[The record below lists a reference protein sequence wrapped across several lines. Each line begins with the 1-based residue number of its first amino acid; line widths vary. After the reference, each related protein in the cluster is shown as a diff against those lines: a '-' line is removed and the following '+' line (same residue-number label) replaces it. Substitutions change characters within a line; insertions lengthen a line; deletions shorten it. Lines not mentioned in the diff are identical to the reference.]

1 MVTSRKSS
9 AFASAPGAGAQT
21 VRRAARRALYSLLLA
36 GMLLL
41 ASAPAVFAENQW
53 CFVC

>member
-1 MVTSRKSS
+1 MVMSRKSS
-9 AFASAPGAGAQT
+9 ASSGVPGAQT

-53 CFVC
+53 CVVC